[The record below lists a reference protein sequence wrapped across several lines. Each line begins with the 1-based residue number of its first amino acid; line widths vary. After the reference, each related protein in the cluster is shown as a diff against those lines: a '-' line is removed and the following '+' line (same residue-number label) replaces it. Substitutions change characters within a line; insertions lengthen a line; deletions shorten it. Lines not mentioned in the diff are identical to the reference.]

1 LVLYCDNCVDSFL
14 DLLEVIPDTDVD
26 VGPLFDFEESV
37 TSIDTIDS
45 YIEDL
50 NSAENCHVL
59 AQDYDTFMT
68 NGRAFVRRL
77 PVIIQIVMQ
86 LPADEVI
93 YAPCDGIGVVALA
106 CHFLNRKCVTFE
118 HYGVGKRAFDLG
130 LIQHSVDYQTALTL
144 IPDKSIVI
152 LSNIARY
159 EDLSS
164 AISRFRC
171 VVLDEQLTYA
181 GFSNLKLVPYTG
193 NRLRCHNSLAIE
205 NVMCGPIIPLTFDRF
220 LDKSVD
226 YVTNDSKL
234 LVTLPEF
241 GYKILATPRCRVA
254 KEIGVGHGT
263 YVCRIAEVAVPPST
277 FVVDYRKYAN
287 APCGRFGQRRLIER
301 DWFPF
306 NLGEYVVPI
315 DRGFIKIAD
324 SYYKSKYILYGY
336 EIPDRDSFSIKLR
349 FNPSKLR
356 FAYISGL
363 LVRIVVS
370 NVRFKQ
376 SMFFATCRR
385 FYERFAE
392 ADNEV

>member
-1 LVLYCDNCVDSFL
+1 MLQIDLHENDEIEPEFEFESPVKFVDS
-14 DLLEVIPDTDVD
+14 
-26 VGPLFDFEESV
+26 
-37 TSIDTIDS
+37 IDA

-59 AQDYDTFMT
+59 AQDYGTYKT

-86 LPADEVI
+86 LPVDEII

-106 CHFLNRKCVTFE
+106 CHLLKRKCITFE
-118 HYGVGKRAFDLG
+118 GYGVGRRAFDLG

-144 IPDKSIVI
+144 IPNNSIVI

-171 VVLDEQLTYA
+171 VVLDEQLTYN
-181 GFSNLKLVPYTG
+181 GFSSLKLVPYTG
-193 NRLRCHNSLAIE
+193 NRLRCHVSVKLE

-220 LDKSVD
+220 LDKSVN

-234 LVTLPEF
+234 LVTLPDF
-241 GYKILATPRCRVA
+241 GYKVLATPKCRVA
-254 KEIGVGHGT
+254 KEVGVGQGV
-263 YVCRIAEVAVPPST
+263 YVCRIAEVAVPPAT
-277 FVVDYRKYAN
+277 FVVDYRKPAN
-287 APCGRFGQRRLIER
+287 AACGRSGQRRLIER

-324 SYYKSKYILYGY
+324 SYYKSKHILYGY
-336 EIPDRDSFSIKLR
+336 EIPDVDSFSIKVR
-349 FNPSKLR
+349 FNPTKLR
-356 FAYISGL
+356 YAHMSGL
-363 LVRIVVS
+363 IVRIVVS

-385 FYERFAE
+385 FYERFS
-392 ADNEV
+392 EVGDET